1 LIVDALLFSLVI
13 FDELVKIICTLITLE
28 TWKNSSL
35 NGKLFIKLPP
45 LSLCFFDLLL
55 LVLIQLMILF
65 SILLVWPFEIDETL
79 EWKLSFAVSAF
90 SVSIMPQAANV
101 HILLAVFIWT
111 HCNLM
116 IRIENYFTHTIRL
129 QLRY

>member
-1 LIVDALLFSLVI
+1 MI

-79 EWKLSFAVSAF
+79 EWKLSFAVSTF
-90 SVSIMPQAANV
+90 PVCIVSQAADV
-101 HILLAVFIWT
+101 HVLSAALIGAYGD
-111 HCNLM
+111 LM
-116 IRIENYFTHTIRL
+116 IRVQYHFAHAAGF
-129 QLRY
+129 